1 MEILTSYWHQI
12 AFFVGV
18 IVMAV
23 RLESEVRALRKD
35 LDNIKKELERRDTYV
50 ETVRLRAEVDVL
62 NKQISGLWDFANSL
76 RDRFKNG
83 NGHS

>member
-1 MEILTSYWHQI
+1 M
-12 AFFVGV
+12 GV

-50 ETVRLRAEVDVL
+50 ETVKLRAEVDMV
-62 NKQISGLWDFANSL
+62 NKNVSALWEFTNKL
-76 RDRFKNG
+76 RDKFNG
-83 NGHS
+83 K